1 MEIAEKDLLYT
12 FLNKHVKVVHK
23 RGDLIFIN
31 RGKFLDIDDIFNVS
45 DILPEKMKEKY
56 SIVLVKS
63 DAENQENPMGLG
75 YLKIDKIQ

>member
-31 RGKFLDIDDIFNVS
+31 RGKFLDIDDIFIKIHDVRDNRE
-45 DILPEKMKEKY
+45 ILIKKEK
-56 SIVLVKS
+56 
-63 DAENQENPMGLG
+63 
-75 YLKIDKIQ
+75 IDNIDLIEEEDK